1 MSNGAIGV
9 SNGAIGLLSDRI
21 SGQAST
27 MGFEFAET
35 MSGTIE
41 WDAEPGK
48 RHPFKFEIRAHAPS
62 TRAHMQDGRANIRGI
77 IYAPPCADAAD
88 VEGVITIRPLGQR
101 IIRYE
106 LAFTGD
112 DGKRYELV
120 GQKDIRWTRPVE
132 TLTTLPAEIIDE
144 DHRRVGTC
152 LTTFDY
158 KRDFWSFLRSWKR
171 A

>member
-1 MSNGAIGV
+1 
-9 SNGAIGLLSDRI
+9 
-21 SGQAST
+21 

-35 MSGTIE
+35 MSGTVT

-48 RHPFKFEIRAHAPS
+48 KHPFRFEIRAHAPS
-62 TRAHMQDGRANIRGI
+62 TREHFMTGRANVSGVIH
-77 IYAPPCADAAD
+77 APPKANSADA
-88 VEGVITIRPLGQR
+88 EGVITIRPIGQR

-106 LAFTGD
+106 LSFFAD
-112 DGKRYELV
+112 DGKRYQVV
-120 GQKDIRWTRPVE
+120 GQKDIRWLRPIH

-158 KRDFWSFLRSWKR
+158 KHDLWSFLRSFR
-171 A
+171 PA